1 MPSECISQARAPSV
15 EQIVACI
22 EDRDDGVRRAAS
34 LWATCKLGPGC
45 SDCMHALTTA
55 PPPLSP
61 QVSSARGCSDCMHT
75 LTTAPPPFPTG
86 KLGPGLLGLHAAAIA
101 KRLDDPILSVRKG
114 SLEAL
119 GRVHP
124 TQLLAFAP
132 AIALRLHDPILSVRP
147 R

>member
-45 SDCMHALTTA
+45 SDCMHALNTA
-55 PPPLSP
+55 P
-61 QVSSARGCSDCMHT
+61 
-75 LTTAPPPFPTG
+75 PPPFPTG

-147 R
+147 Q

>member
-1 MPSECISQARAPSV
+1 MRSP
-15 EQIVACI
+15 
-22 EDRDDGVRRAAS
+22 RR
-34 LWATCKLGPGC
+34 L
-45 SDCMHALTTA
+45 
-55 PPPLSP
+55 
-61 QVSSARGCSDCMHT
+61 
-75 LTTAPPPFPTG
+75 PFPTG

-147 R
+147 Q

>member
-1 MPSECISQARAPSV
+1 MRSP
-15 EQIVACI
+15 
-22 EDRDDGVRRAAS
+22 RR
-34 LWATCKLGPGC
+34 
-45 SDCMHALTTA
+45 
-55 PPPLSP
+55 
-61 QVSSARGCSDCMHT
+61 
-75 LTTAPPPFPTG
+75 PPPFPTG

>member
-1 MPSECISQARAPSV
+1 M
-15 EQIVACI
+15 
-22 EDRDDGVRRAAS
+22 
-34 LWATCKLGPGC
+34 
-45 SDCMHALTTA
+45 
-55 PPPLSP
+55 
-61 QVSSARGCSDCMHT
+61 
-75 LTTAPPPFPTG
+75 
-86 KLGPGLLGLHAAAIA
+86 HAAAIA

-147 R
+147 Q

>member
-45 SDCMHALTTA
+45 SDCMHA
-55 PPPLSP
+55 
-61 QVSSARGCSDCMHT
+61 

-147 R
+147 Q